1 MCALTS
7 GTESLKNVRSYE
19 AMLFQV
25 VSIHSVGADSIPSLD
40 IHTVRNPLKIT
51 DCVPHWNGKHFEF
64 TLYWTVPE
72 FVAYGSGIFN
82 SFVVI
87 AEERVTKRYIDKRD
101 VLKTPNQTLY
111 SYTWRDMRPL
121 ESNRKY
127 QFRVSVRCSL
137 CICKYSIS
145 PLSV

>member
-1 MCALTS
+1 M
-7 GTESLKNVRSYE
+7 
-19 AMLFQV
+19 
-25 VSIHSVGADSIPSLD
+25 
-40 IHTVRNPLKIT
+40 KII
-51 DCVPHWNGKHFEF
+51 DCVPHWNGLYFNF

-87 AEERVTKRYIDKRD
+87 AEEKIIKRFIDRRN

-111 SYTWRDMRPL
+111 SYTWQNLRPL

-127 QFRVSVRCSL
+127 QFRVNVRCSL
-137 CICKYSIS
+137 CTCKCSLS
-145 PLSV
+145 PPSVLWSRKPFMLPVMYCNVHIVHIVCCCTLHVRVYDLHVITE